1 MSVLPE
7 QLVHNGPWSEAEFFA
22 LPSEWRR
29 AELLD
34 GELLVSPSPT
44 NRHQR
49 LSSRLWLALERARPA
64 ELEAL
69 EAVNVRLGPV
79 RILIPDIAV
88 VVRIAAEVAAYDA
101 ADVRLVVE
109 IVSRGSVATDRAVK
123 PRLYAEAG
131 IGHYVRVE
139 PDGPTAHCYRL
150 DRDRYVLVESGPIL
164 RLVDP
169 FPAEVDLPALMAADR
184 VE

>member
-1 MSVLPE
+1 MAVVPE
-7 QLVHNGPWSEAEFFA
+7 QLVHDGPWSEAEYFA
-22 LPSEWRR
+22 LPAEWRR

-34 GELLVSPSPT
+34 GELLVSPSAS

-49 LSSRLWLALERARPA
+49 LSSRLWLVLERARPA
-64 ELEAL
+64 GLEVL

-88 VVRIAAEVAAYDA
+88 VARTEAEVSAFDA

-109 IVSRGSVATDRAVK
+109 IVSRGSVTTDRAIK

-131 IGHYVRVE
+131 IEHYVRVE
-139 PDGPTAHCYRL
+139 PDGPTAHRYRL
-150 DRDRYVLVESGPIL
+150 DGDRYMLVESGPVL
-164 RLVDP
+164 RLTEP
-169 FPAEVDLPALMAADR
+169 FQISVDLPELLAAER
-184 VE
+184 AE